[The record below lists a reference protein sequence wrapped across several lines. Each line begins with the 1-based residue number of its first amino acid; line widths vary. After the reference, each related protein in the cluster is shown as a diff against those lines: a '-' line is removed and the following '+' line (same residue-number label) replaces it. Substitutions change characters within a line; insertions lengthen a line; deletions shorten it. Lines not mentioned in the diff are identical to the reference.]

1 MTNYNRVAWIYE
13 LLGRIVFGNKL
24 KLANRAFLN
33 KISVDSKV
41 LVVGGGNGKIIEYLN
56 DLGYSIAV
64 DYVELS
70 PRMMY
75 LARKQRNDQLS
86 VRYFNSPIEDFKGSD
101 YNFIITNFF
110 FDQFKPLRSKIIL
123 GSLKTMLTRDGFLIL
138 NDFNYSE
145 NRGDRLLIF
154 IMIKF
159 FKFSTG
165 IEVNE
170 LPLYSKILNDCG
182 FINTDSF
189 QISRNIRASLYS
201 TN

>member
-33 KISVDSKV
+33 KISIDSKV

-75 LARKQRNDQLS
+75 LARKQKNDRLS

-110 FDQFKPLRSKIIL
+110 FDQFNPLRSKIIL
-123 GSLKTMLTRDGFLIL
+123 GSLKTMLARDGFLIL

-182 FINTDSF
+182 FINNDSF

>member
-24 KLANRAFLN
+24 KLANQAYLD
-33 KISVDSKV
+33 KISIDSKV
-41 LVVGGGNGKIIEYLN
+41 LVVGGGNGNIIEYLN

-64 DYVELS
+64 DYVEPS

-75 LARKQRNDQLS
+75 LARKQKNYRLS

-110 FDQFKPLRSKIIL
+110 FDQFNPLRSKVIL
-123 GSLKTMLTRDGFLIL
+123 GSLRTMLTRDGLLIL

-145 NRGDRLLIF
+145 NRGDRLLIY

-159 FKFSTG
+159 FRFSTG
-165 IEVNE
+165 IEANE

-182 FINTDSF
+182 FINNDSF

>member
-1 MTNYNRVAWIYE
+1 MTNYNRVTWIYE

-33 KISVDSKV
+33 KISIDSKV

-75 LARKQRNDQLS
+75 LSRKQRNDRLS

-182 FINTDSF
+182 FINNDSF

>member
-1 MTNYNRVAWIYE
+1 MTNYNRVTWIYE

-33 KISVDSKV
+33 KISIDSKI

-75 LARKQRNDQLS
+75 LARKQKNDRLS

-110 FDQFKPLRSKIIL
+110 FDQFNPLRSKIIL
-123 GSLKTMLTRDGFLIL
+123 GSLKTMLARDGFLIL

-182 FINTDSF
+182 FINNDSF

>member
-1 MTNYNRVAWIYE
+1 MTNYNRVTWIYE

-24 KLANRAFLN
+24 ELANQAYLD
-33 KISVDSKV
+33 KISIDSKV

-75 LARKQRNDQLS
+75 LARKQKNYRLS

-110 FDQFKPLRSKIIL
+110 FDQFNPLRSKVIL
-123 GSLKTMLTRDGFLIL
+123 GSLRTMLTRDGLLIL

-145 NRGDRLLIF
+145 NRGDRLLIY

-159 FKFSTG
+159 FRFSTG
-165 IEVNE
+165 IEANE

-182 FINTDSF
+182 FINNDSF

>member
-13 LLGRIVFGNKL
+13 LLGRIIFGNKL

-33 KISVDSKV
+33 KISIDSKI

-75 LARKQRNDQLS
+75 LARKQKNDRLS

-110 FDQFKPLRSKIIL
+110 FDQFNPLRSKIIL
-123 GSLKTMLTRDGFLIL
+123 GSLKTMLARDGFLIL

-159 FKFSTG
+159 FRFSTG

-182 FINTDSF
+182 FINNDSF